1 MTREW
6 STKIVNF
13 MTPWGGVLVLRRGHR
28 NHLSE
33 YALSSTL
40 SICSTL
46 IAILLRDNDAA
57 FLCHCWFLFILQWA
71 CWYMSHLTRSPGRV
85 TDTQVTVQAH
95 GSLARFLS
103 DLTFANGC
111 TVEHFGGS
119 LQCCWLSDSYIPCVF
134 LVLVLFQM
142 KCWYFRV
149 SIRVLSHTYRR

>member
-1 MTREW
+1 MTKEW

-13 MTPWGGVLVLRRGHR
+13 MTPWGGVLVLRHGHR
-28 NHLSE
+28 NHFSE

-40 SICSTL
+40 SICSIL

-57 FLCHCWFLFILQWA
+57 FLFHYLFFGPVDIWA
-71 CWYMSHLTRSPGRV
+71 HLTRSQGRV
-85 TDTQVTVQAH
+85 SDTQVTVQAH

-149 SIRVLSHTYRR
+149 STRVSSPTYRR